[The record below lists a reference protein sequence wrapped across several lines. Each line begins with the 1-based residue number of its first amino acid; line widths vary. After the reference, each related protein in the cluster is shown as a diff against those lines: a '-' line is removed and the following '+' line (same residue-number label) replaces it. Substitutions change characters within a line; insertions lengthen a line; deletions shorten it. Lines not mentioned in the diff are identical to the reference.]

1 MIFRFHPRVAEK
13 KKKKRGQR
21 NGPGWGCLLQED
33 LGFGRVAS
41 GAPAGDGVQS
51 NPRCM
56 HQPTG
61 MEGMEG
67 GEKSRAPRTDM

>member
-1 MIFRFHPRVAEK
+1 MAPAGAASCRKILAL
-13 KKKKRGQR
+13 G
-21 NGPGWGCLLQED
+21 GWL
-33 LGFGRVAS
+33 

-67 GEKSRAPRTDM
+67 GGESRDHGLTCSQD